1 MSPSNSEKMA
11 HVAMKAWLEKYYH
24 SSNYQRVMQYTRSKL
39 FSGKTLQPIG
49 CNWLVHLIALKALT
63 EMHLTIILRCVD

>member
-24 SSNYQRVMQYTRSKL
+24 SSNYQRVKFFMQYTRSKL
-39 FSGKTLQPIG
+39 FPGKTLQPIG

-63 EMHLTIILRCVD
+63 EMYHQKCV